1 MEYKILSPDF
11 NDQMQW
17 EDFGILE
24 LNINDGSFI
33 HRNNELWLKNKI
45 YPINLFAL
53 IENEREKIIKEKYVG
68 YGSLMWAMSI
78 HNFTKECFLRKV
90 FPDEKRLIG

>member
-1 MEYKILSPDF
+1 MSYRHIKLKRVKADNNLMEYEILSPDF

-53 IENEREKIIKEKYVG
+53 IESEREKIIKEKYVG
-68 YGSLMWAMSI
+68 YGIQS
-78 HNFTKECFLRKV
+78 
-90 FPDEKRLIG
+90 